1 MFIRKMS
8 DKDFGDVR
16 KILSVC
22 FETPNNNTNDEELNR
37 IKNDKSMRSRNYFNR
52 YLAFDDNGNLT
63 STIQVI
69 PYKSFFDNQSVNV
82 SGIGGVA
89 SLPQYRNKGAVRQCF
104 STAFSEMYEEE
115 YAFSYLYGFSTS
127 YYKKFGYCLA
137 CDVNEWEVKIHRIY
151 PCNTKGSYELISG
164 DISGLKEVYSEMCK
178 RYSLVVDR
186 EEDDWNLY
194 SEKDYIKDN
203 SYTYLYRDEK
213 GVPKS
218 FFTYKRVANGWENIM
233 DMGENVYF
241 YDKEGFGA
249 ILDFAINMKGN
260 FHVLK
265 MAFPADAKVDTILEE
280 HAYSAITK
288 KYRSNGMARCINL
301 QTVLQKTAFCGSGEI
316 ILKINDDMI
325 SQNNGTWKIVF
336 ENNCLS
342 SIEKTMEKPFAEMS
356 IDIFTAMILGR
367 YDIKDAEY
375 ISGLDVYSSDD
386 ELAKIFYKRK
396 LAIYDHF

>member
-1 MFIRKMS
+1 MLIRKMCDS
-8 DKDFGDVR
+8 DFGDVR
-16 KILSVC
+16 KLLSVC
-22 FETPNNNTNDEELNR
+22 FDSTNQNTDEEELNI
-37 IKNDKSMRSRNYFNR
+37 IKNDKSMRNRNHFNR

-69 PYKSFFDNQSVNV
+69 PYNAFYDNNLVKV

-104 STAFSEMYEEE
+104 SAAFSEMYEDGCD
-115 YAFSYLYGFSTS
+115 FSYLYGFSS
-127 YYKKFGYCLA
+127 YYYKKFGYCLA

-164 DISGLKEVYSEMCK
+164 DISGLKEVYAEMCK
-178 RYSLVVDR
+178 RYSLIADR
-186 EEDDWNLY
+186 TEDDWIPY
-194 SEKDYIKDN
+194 KEKDYVKDN
-203 SYTYLYRDEK
+203 SYTYLYRDEN

-218 FFTYKRVANGWENIM
+218 FFTYKREANGWENIM
-233 DMGENVYF
+233 NMGENVYF

-249 ILDFAINMKGN
+249 ILDFAVSMKGN
-260 FHVLK
+260 FHILK
-265 MAFPADAKVDTILEE
+265 MAFPTDAKVDTILEE

-288 KYRSNGMARCINL
+288 KYRSNGMARCVNINS
-301 QTVLQKTAFCGSGEI
+301 VLQKTVFVGSGEV

-325 SQNNGTWKIVF
+325 DQNNNTWKIVF
-336 ENNCLS
+336 KDNCLL
-342 SIEKTMEKPFAEMS
+342 SIDKTTEKPFAEMS

-375 ISGLDVYSSDD
+375 ISGLTVYSNED
-386 ELAKIFYKRK
+386 ELTKVFYKRK